1 MSLENLPRKN
11 LVLWA
16 IFLGALG
23 AALIA
28 ATTSVFPNLIMRTL
42 GSTPDFFGINPF
54 EIGIMAVPL
63 VLTSFI
69 LLGIGILYFRGRLP
83 LKILNSF
90 KFISNFE
97 ISSRLAIIIIVLL
110 IGGFIAFTVNQLSTE
125 EPFPDYYNVT
135 KPSLAKWTISSITKG
150 FDIHVEYLLNTTS
163 MKVFGNYKIIPYLA
177 SISLLVL
184 TYFFTKL
191 ITKSRFAG
199 IAAMAILLQSSIFL
213 IYHSSVAYD
222 NYWIFFYLLS
232 LYAIYK
238 FWPLSPI
245 SFIASIFTKP
255 LTIVFLPFTLFFIYR
270 AGISKRRKI
279 LTAGS
284 YIFVIIMGTYG
295 ALAWKAATSLSAI
308 NTNGFWSA
316 FNAFTYQLRFDPVVV
331 IFLLPV
337 TVMLFLTARRG
348 AYHADSILLIL
359 MSTVLLQPLAS
370 AFTVASSEP
379 YRFMPLIVF
388 FAISVGMLLSKNYK
402 LQNSLLNEDPK
413 QE

>member
-1 MSLENLPRKN
+1 MSLEILRRRN

-23 AALIA
+23 TSLIA
-28 ATTSVFPNLIMRTL
+28 ATNSVFPNLLMRTM

-54 EIGIMAVPL
+54 EVGIMATPL
-63 VLTSFI
+63 IVISLI
-69 LLGIGILYFRGRLP
+69 LLGIAISYFKGMMPIRVV
-83 LKILNSF
+83 NSF
-90 KFISNFE
+90 RFISNFE
-97 ISSRLAIIIIVLL
+97 ISSRLALLVIVLL
-110 IGGFIAFTVNQLSTE
+110 IGGFITFTVTQLLTE
-125 EPFPDYYNVT
+125 EPFPDYYNVS
-135 KPSLAKWTISSITKG
+135 KPSLAKWTFASITKG
-150 FDIHVEYLLNTTS
+150 FDIHVEYFLNTTS
-163 MKVFGNYKIIPYLA
+163 MKVFGNYKIIPYIA
-177 SISLLVL
+177 SIALLVL

-191 ITKSRFAG
+191 ITKSRLAG
-199 IAAMAILLQSSIFL
+199 IASMVVLLQSSIFL
-213 IYHSSVAYD
+213 TYHNSVAYD
-222 NYWIFFYLLS
+222 NYWILFYLFS
-232 LYAIYK
+232 LYVVYK

-245 SFIASIFTKP
+245 SLIASIFTKP

-284 YIFVIIMGTYG
+284 YVIVIIMGIYG
-295 ALAWKAATSLSAI
+295 ALAWRAATSLSAI

-316 FNAFTYQLRFDPVVV
+316 FNAFTYQLRFDPVVQ

-348 AYHADSILLIL
+348 AYHAESILLLL

-388 FAISVGMLLSKNYK
+388 FAISVGMLLSKNFK
-402 LQNSLLNEDPK
+402 LKE
-413 QE
+413 